1 MHKRKNIS
9 SFYRY
14 IKSFIF
20 WGSERIWMFDITQV
34 LLCYVPYK
42 TKIEAIV
49 IHKLW
54 LIISNVCSSET
65 NTWITDIIHYTY
77 IPQDAGVQHKSNIH
91 YTKDDDT
98 KTIYTDER
106 YTIQSTIHILTGG
119 QLGSA
124 GGILAWMGRWWG
136 VKLGGHPGLG
146 VPEEQDTGEEGTT
159 CKHKTHGDVT
169 QLGGLYSNKSTL
181 QYKGSKYKH
190 TKSWHGWKKM
200 SMFSS

>member
-1 MHKRKNIS
+1 MSVPVKQIHIS
-9 SFYRY
+9 HRMQMYN
-14 IKSFIF
+14 
-20 WGSERIWMFDITQV
+20 
-34 LLCYVPYK
+34 
-42 TKIEAIV
+42 TKV
-49 IHKLW
+49 I
-54 LIISNVCSSET
+54 
-65 NTWITDIIHYTY
+65 
-77 IPQDAGVQHKSNIH
+77 IH

-169 QLGGLYSNKSTL
+169 QLGGPYSDKSNL

-190 TKSWHGWKKM
+190 TKSWHGWKKI

>member
-1 MHKRKNIS
+1 M
-9 SFYRY
+9 
-14 IKSFIF
+14 
-20 WGSERIWMFDITQV
+20 RIWKFDITQV

-169 QLGGLYSNKSTL
+169 QLGGLYSNKLSL
-181 QYKGSKYKH
+181 QYTGSKYKH
-190 TKSWHGWKKM
+190 TKSWHGWKKNVNVLKLKM
-200 SMFSS
+200 MT